1 MEKNILLSAAAILL
15 VVFGLIMIYLGINA
29 RILPPS
35 ITGAGFLVI
44 AFVFLSFRK
53 K

>member
-1 MEKNILLSAAAILL
+1 MEKNLLLFIAAILL
-15 VVFGLIMIYLGINA
+15 IVFGMIMIYLGINGG
-29 RILPPS
+29 ILPPS
-35 ITGAGFLVI
+35 ITGMGFLVI